1 MPVTYEIDHAQ
12 QRIRTRCTGE
22 VTLDEVERHFSDLGQ
37 DPSCPD
43 ELDVLLDLSQMTN
56 VPSSEHIGAV
66 PVELARVAPRVR
78 FRYCAIIAS
87 NEALFGMARMFGV
100 FAEEYFLATRVY
112 RTVAEGEGWLD
123 HPIP

>member
-1 MPVTYEIDHAQ
+1 MPITYQIDAH

-22 VTLDEVERHFSDLGQ
+22 VTLEEVQRHFTNLSQ
-37 DPSCPD
+37 DPACPD
-43 ELDVLLDLSQMTN
+43 QLDVLLDLSQMTN
-56 VPSSEHIGAV
+56 VPSSEQIGAV
-66 PVELARVAPRVR
+66 PIELARVAPRVR

-87 NEALFGMARMFGV
+87 REALFGMARMFGV
-100 FAEEYFLATRVY
+100 FAEHYFLATRVY

>member
-1 MPVTYEIDHAQ
+1 MPITYQIDHAQ

-22 VTLDEVERHFSDLGQ
+22 VMLAEVQAHFTALSQ

-43 ELDVLLDLSQMTN
+43 RLDVLLDLSEMTN
-56 VPSSEHIGAV
+56 VPSSEQIGAV
-66 PVELARVAPRVR
+66 PIELARVAPRVR

-87 NEALFGMARMFGV
+87 KEALFGMARMFEV
-100 FAEEYFLATRVY
+100 FAEQYFVATRVY
-112 RTVAEGEGWLD
+112 RTVAEGEWWLD